1 MSKESKLVKQTAIYA
16 AGNLGSK
23 VLTYVMVLVY
33 TYYITPEEMGY
44 YDLVITAISMLQPL
58 ILLQLNDGIYRFLVD
73 GDQKNQTMLIGSGVR
88 FLCIT
93 TAVTEILFAV
103 FCSFYNLH
111 YAVWIGL
118 MLASTMFL
126 ELFHNIVR
134 GLGQSK
140 FYAGIGLLNSFLMLL
155 FETVGLMVLN
165 LGVLALIASK
175 FLANA
180 ICIAVMLI
188 RQPIISSSL
197 KNPIR
202 KEVLKPVIRY
212 CVPLV
217 PNTICWWVVNSSD
230 RYLILGFLGE
240 AFNGIYSMATKFP
253 TVLTTI
259 TTIFYLAWQESAI
272 KEYHSPNRDEF
283 FSSIFK
289 RYYVLLFTLAICAFP
304 ATRFVIELLVSA
316 DYRSSWQYTGF
327 LYLAAIFSALSSFL
341 GLGYQISK
349 ETTRS
354 FATTVFSAF
363 LNLGINIACIKWIG
377 LHAASFSTFA
387 AYAFLLIVRIQHTK
401 RYFKLIVNWGQFF
414 LLAVVAAVMIVVTA
428 TVPSVWY
435 CVPLEAAAFVGL
447 LYMNR
452 ALLIPV
458 LDKISSKFC
467 GR

>member
-16 AGNLGSK
+16 VGNLGSK

-33 TYYITPEEMGY
+33 TYFITPEEMGF
-44 YDLVITAISMLQPL
+44 YDLVITSISMLQPL
-58 ILLQLNDGIYRFLVD
+58 ILLQINDGIYRFLVD
-73 GDQKNQTMLIGSGVR
+73 GDRENQTLLIGSGVR

-93 TAVTEILFAV
+93 TAAAEILFAV
-103 FCSFYNLH
+103 FCSFFNLQ

-126 ELFHNIVR
+126 ELFHNVVR

-165 LGVLALIASK
+165 LGVMALIASK

-180 ICIAVMLI
+180 VCIAVMLI
-188 RQPIISSSL
+188 RQPIIRSSL
-197 KNPIR
+197 KHPIH

-212 CVPLV
+212 SVPLV
-217 PNTICWWVVNSSD
+217 PNTICWWVINSSD

-240 AFNGIYSMATKFP
+240 AFNGVYSMATKFP

-259 TTIFYLAWQESAI
+259 TSIFYLAWQESAI

-283 FSSIFK
+283 FSSIFR

-304 ATRFVIELLVSA
+304 ATRFVIALFVSA
-316 DYRSSWQYTGF
+316 DYRSAWQYTGF
-327 LYLAAIFSALSSFL
+327 LYLAAVFSALSGFL

-349 ETTRS
+349 ETARS
-354 FATTVFSAF
+354 FATTVFAAI
-363 LNLGINIACIKWIG
+363 LNFGINIGCIRFVG
-377 LHAASFSTFA
+377 LQAASFSTFA
-387 AYAFLLIVRIQHTK
+387 AYMFLMLIRLKHAK
-401 RYFKLIVNWGQFF
+401 RYFTLKIQWGEFTALF
-414 LLAVVAAVMIVVTA
+414 ASVLLVMYLTFVVSNLWLCAVMELVAVA
-428 TVPSVWY
+428 V
-435 CVPLEAAAFVGL
+435 FVKMNYAIIR
-447 LYMNR
+447 LYIQN
-452 ALLIPV
+452 LIRKV
-458 LDKISSKFC
+458 KQ
-467 GR
+467 